1 MSLTDILLT
10 LDSFAQPAAKDFSLA
25 HRGCSGLLAG
35 FVFQLQ
41 SDQIALL
48 VDRSAVLIY
57 LSGLNRNGAVA
68 DRAD

>member
-10 LDSFAQPAAKDFSLA
+10 LESFAQPGEGFLLA
-25 HRGCSGLLAG
+25 HWGDGSGILAG